1 MNANIMSIQIMKIKS
16 TVKKA
21 TKPAG
26 IQGFCIVG
34 NCEEKTTVFA
44 ELLQQPGA
52 SETGLSNATPD
63 LDHWQSQTP
72 AKEKWG
78 AEHTRAVETI
88 FKKND
93 EKFNA
98 WYWQPKESGQVLRQW
113 DDLSEKIGFI
123 IVYTSPI
130 ETLNAAALKLG
141 QLTVDAEKC
150 LSQWREDTERL
161 LKLYQGIPDRCAI
174 VSTDTSTGIQV
185 SLRNLTN
192 KWNVV
197 FTHQKFSEQESNPKV
212 SDQIESYIGRER
224 RIADL
229 HRQIY
234 QSMLLDVPSP
244 TLRSES
250 ACSNAGTDRIT
261 LDDSIGQQDL
271 NPGDYSNIGNELLDL
286 QEENRDLTL
295 KLHQV
300 QEKFEQRLVVNRENL
315 TLIKSQRNALEKVY
329 NTFPDYWN
337 IGSISTKISNSRS
350 PAEAVDIELQ
360 DVEID
365 YKIISNIT
373 VTISLASDG
382 PGISI
387 KPTSSTWLSFMS
399 KANAESLTIVPRQGT
414 LYQGSN
420 SVISL
425 LGTTDWLSILEL
437 VKKLTLYANASHN
450 EHQFPAK
457 VLHRLREVLNE
468 LRKLLDAWPM
478 VPRYDKITLSDTLQQ
493 GHYRSLGIFI
503 SNLTI
508 GGSKWDKLFY
518 RLATLD
524 ESGVT
529 FGTNPRLE
537 FPQDSKSALQNWF
550 AETED
555 ARGQRLELRFAK
567 PDAMDLQVWSA
578 LAENDKLLIAGLISS
593 LENQLTDLENSN
605 EIVKTDW
612 TEWHVLARSIRQI
625 AAKKITA
632 S

>member
-1 MNANIMSIQIMKIKS
+1 MKNKS
-16 TVKKA
+16 TLKKA
-21 TKPAG
+21 TKPTG
-26 IQGFCIVG
+26 IKGFCIVG
-34 NCEEKTTVFA
+34 NCEEKTTAFA
-44 ELLQQPGA
+44 EFLQQPGA
-52 SETGLSNATPD
+52 SEIGLSNATSD
-63 LDHWQSQTP
+63 LDELLRQPP
-72 AKEKWG
+72 AKEEWSAK
-78 AEHTRAVETI
+78 HTKAVEAI
-88 FKKND
+88 FKKNN
-93 EKFNA
+93 EKFSA
-98 WYWQPKESGQVLRQW
+98 WYWQPKESGQVLSQW
-113 DDLSEKIGFI
+113 DDLSDKIGFI

-130 ETLNAAALKLG
+130 ETLNNAALKLG
-141 QLTVDAEKC
+141 QLMVDAEKC
-150 LSQWREDTERL
+150 LSQWRQDTERL
-161 LKLYQGIPDRCAI
+161 LKLYQCIPDRCAI
-174 VSTDTSTGIQV
+174 VSAETSIGIEV

-192 KWNVV
+192 KWNFV
-197 FTHQKFSEQESNPKV
+197 FSKKKFSEQEGSPKASN
-212 SDQIESYIGRER
+212 QLESYIGCEP

-234 QSMLLDVPSP
+234 QCMLLDVSSP
-244 TLRSES
+244 TLKSGS
-250 ACSNAGTDRIT
+250 ANSNAGTDRVT
-261 LDDSIGQQDL
+261 MNDSISQQNL
-271 NPGDYSNIGNELLDL
+271 NPGDYSDIGNELLEL
-286 QEENRDLTL
+286 QEENRELTL

-300 QEKFEQRLVVNRENL
+300 QEKFEHRLVVNREHL

-337 IGSISTKISNSRS
+337 VGSISTKISNSRS
-350 PAEAVDIELQ
+350 PAEAVDVELN
-360 DVEID
+360 DVEIN
-365 YKIISNIT
+365 YKIISSIK
-373 VTISLASDG
+373 VMISLTTDG

-387 KPTSSTWLSFMS
+387 KPTSSAWLSFMS
-399 KANAESLTIVPRQGT
+399 KANAESLTIAPRQGA

-420 SVISL
+420 AIISL

-457 VLHRLREVLNE
+457 VLHRLREVLSE
-468 LRKLLDAWPM
+468 LRKSLDAWPM

-508 GGSKWDKLFY
+508 GASKWDKLFY

-524 ESGVT
+524 DSGVT

-550 AETED
+550 AETDD